1 MNEER
6 TGRRASGTEHTL
18 LLSVGGWALTAALL
32 VAEIGLAAWIAVTI
46 GPRSIAL
53 AVLLMIATA
62 GVAIAL
68 CIWLVVALTRR
79 LGRAEGRRQRQV
91 E

>member
-1 MNEER
+1 MNDER
-6 TGRRASGTEHTL
+6 TVRPASGSGHTL
-18 LLSVGGWALTAALL
+18 LLSIGGWALTVALL
-32 VAEIGLAAWIAVTI
+32 FAEIGLAAWIAVTI

-68 CIWLVVALTRR
+68 CIWLVTALTRR
-79 LGRAEGRRQRQV
+79 LRRAEGDGRR
-91 E
+91 